1 VQLALLARLVLH
13 ETQALY
19 ASSVTD
25 PLAPFRV
32 RPEASGVF
40 LDFDGTLSEIV
51 PVPSEARPA
60 AGVPELLARL
70 AEALAVVAV
79 VSGRSAE
86 QLLAWLGPSVEIWG
100 VHGAQRS
107 DGGRVALSARAEPYR
122 SLMREVLREA
132 REELAI
138 EGVTV
143 EDKAVVVTL
152 HYRSAGEAARRAVVA
167 TAERL
172 ADRHG
177 LTVHEGRKSFELRPP
192 VELSKATVVLDRAR
206 EANLEAAMFVGD
218 DTVDLPAFGALDELA
233 AGGVATLRVA
243 VRSDEAP
250 EDLLR
255 RADVV
260 VEGPPGVVTYLEQL
274 APSPHRAR

>member
-1 VQLALLARLVLH
+1 M
-13 ETQALY
+13 
-19 ASSVTD
+19 TD
-25 PLAPFRV
+25 PLAPFRA
-32 RPEASGVF
+32 RPQASGIF

-70 AEALAVVAV
+70 ADALAVVAV

-100 VHGAQRS
+100 VHGAQRT
-107 DGGRVALSARAEPYR
+107 DGGRVVLSARAEPYR
-122 SLMREVLREA
+122 GLMRQVLREA
-132 REELAI
+132 REALAM

-152 HYRSAGEAARRAVVA
+152 HYRAAADGEEARRAVAA

-172 ADRHG
+172 ASRHG

-206 EANLEAAMFVGD
+206 EANLEAVMFVGD

-233 AGGVATLRVA
+233 GGGAATLRVA

-250 EDLLR
+250 EALLR

-260 VEGPPGVVTYLEQL
+260 VEGPPGVVAYLEQL
-274 APSPHRAR
+274 AEP